1 MKKLLIATAALAM
14 VAGTVQAQS
23 SVSIY
28 GRLDAG
34 FSDKSTTASATGV
47 EQQGAAFAF
56 NNHSTS
62 RIGFKGAEDLGG
74 GLKANLLIET
84 QLAQTNNLAAA
95 SVNGTT
101 VAATSLGNRG
111 LWTGIEGKD
120 LGEFRVGLQNSFTKD
135 YMSAYS
141 SSGGSNVLGDPTLG
155 SGRAALNTSRAG
167 MLDARYT
174 GLTYATPTLSG
185 FKVKAFVVSDK
196 QDTTQVTAATN
207 NQKGQEFAVEYAAGK
222 FNAALTIGSY
232 KTNGATGAG
241 STTPTAILRADSTIE
256 HTQKQATINATY
268 DFGMAKAFFKNAK
281 VESKESGG
289 SSATD
294 AEANYNVFGVS
305 VPFGKV
311 TVFANYAMGEYE
323 TVTGTTKL
331 DDQGSQL
338 GVTYAFSKRTSLYG
352 IYGTT
357 KTDLT
362 SSTNEKDKQYA
373 FGMIHSF

>member
-1 MKKLLIATAALAM
+1 
-14 VAGTVQAQS
+14 
-23 SVSIY
+23 
-28 GRLDAG
+28 
-34 FSDKSTTASATGV
+34 
-47 EQQGAAFAF
+47 
-56 NNHSTS
+56 
-62 RIGFKGAEDLGG
+62 
-74 GLKANLLIET
+74 
-84 QLAQTNNLAAA
+84 
-95 SVNGTT
+95 
-101 VAATSLGNRG
+101 
-111 LWTGIEGKD
+111 
-120 LGEFRVGLQNSFTKD
+120 
-135 YMSAYS
+135 
-141 SSGGSNVLGDPTLG
+141 
-155 SGRAALNTSRAG
+155 
-167 MLDARYT
+167 
-174 GLTYATPTLSG
+174 
-185 FKVKAFVVSDK
+185 
-196 QDTTQVTAATN
+196 
-207 NQKGQEFAVEYAAGK
+207 
-222 FNAALTIGSY
+222 
-232 KTNGATGAG
+232 
-241 STTPTAILRADSTIE
+241 
-256 HTQKQATINATY
+256 
-268 DFGMAKAFFKNAK
+268 MAKAFFKNAK